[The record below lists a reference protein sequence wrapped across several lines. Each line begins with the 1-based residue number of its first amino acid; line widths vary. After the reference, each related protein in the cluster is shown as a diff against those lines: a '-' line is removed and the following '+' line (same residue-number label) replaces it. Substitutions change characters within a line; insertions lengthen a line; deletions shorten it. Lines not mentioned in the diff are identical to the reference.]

1 MGDES
6 RRTIALVKVE
16 GDSGVSED
24 GHDRGSKTSILG
36 DKLKVRVKLLA
47 EELDMISEGR
57 RGMWGNEVNGIHRW
71 KNRF

>member
-1 MGDES
+1 MEDES
-6 RRTIALVKVE
+6 RRTIALVKE
-16 GDSGVSED
+16 KDDSGVNED

-36 DKLKVRVKLLA
+36 DNLKVRAKLLA

-57 RGMWGNEVNGIHRW
+57 RGMWGNEVNGVHGW